1 MRILRRILAAVVVVY
16 ALWFGVVLW
25 AMSQPPVR
33 FGKFMRAV
41 PPPLVWAPL
50 PSRQMWFWA
59 RAGTLRVGDAAP
71 DFTLPARG
79 GGDVA
84 LSSFRG
90 KRPVVL
96 IFGSYT

>member
-1 MRILRRILAAVVVVY
+1 MTAFRRILAAVVVVY

-33 FGKFMRAV
+33 FGRFMRAV
-41 PPPLVWAPL
+41 PPLLVWAPL
-50 PSRQMWFWA
+50 PARSMWFWA
-59 RAGTLRVGDAAP
+59 RGGKLRVGDAAP
-71 DFTLPARG
+71 DFRLPARSG
-79 GGDVA
+79 GEVA

-90 KRPVVL
+90 QRPVVL